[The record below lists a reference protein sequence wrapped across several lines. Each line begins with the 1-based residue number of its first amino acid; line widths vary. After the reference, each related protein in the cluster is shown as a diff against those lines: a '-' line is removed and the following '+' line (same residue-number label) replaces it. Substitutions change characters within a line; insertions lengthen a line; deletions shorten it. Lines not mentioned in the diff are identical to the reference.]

1 MRHIRMACLI
11 SPLWL
16 GTGLGAQTD
25 RTDDF
30 IGAEIRRQNI
40 PGLSLA
46 VLRNG
51 KIVKAAGYGVAN
63 ISLKTPA
70 APQTVYKIASAS
82 KQFIAT
88 GIMRLVQEGRLG
100 LDHPISRY
108 LAGTPVTWSGITIRH
123 LLTHTS
129 GLIREAPGFDPSRI
143 QSDADVIRTAYS
155 APLRFA
161 PGEKWEYSN
170 LGYFALAEVIRAVS
184 GQPWSEYLAANV
196 FRPTGM
202 FSTRTTAESVPD
214 LAQGYVDNDALRN
227 ARDWPAVRPSG
238 AFLSTVLDLAKW
250 DATLLTDDVLNASSR
265 QQMRTP
271 VTLNDGRSYPYGFGW
286 MLAEVSGHRLV
297 HHPGG
302 MPGFRA
308 DIARFVDDGLTI
320 IVLMN
325 LDDVDI
331 DAIVRGLAAIY
342 LPGRE
347 PREQPQSRQLTDGST
362 HCRAARARS

>member
-1 MRHIRMACLI
+1 MQRRRAAVVVLVF
-11 SPLWL
+11 WL
-16 GTGLGAQTD
+16 FAPAAARAD
-25 RTDDF
+25 RVDDYVRARIKEF
-30 IGAEIRRQNI
+30 QL
-40 PGLSLA
+40 PGLSLLVIRDGA
-46 VLRNG
+46 
-51 KIVKAAGYGVAN
+51 IVKAAGYGLADVERR
-63 ISLKTPA
+63 IPA
-70 APQTVYKIASAS
+70 QPQTVYKIGSVS

-214 LAQGYVDNDALRN
+214 LAQGIRWYFDM
-227 ARDWPAVRPSG
+227 PPP
-238 AFLSTVLDLAKW
+238 T
-250 DATLLTDDVLNASSR
+250 
-265 QQMRTP
+265 
-271 VTLNDGRSYPYGFGW
+271 GRS
-286 MLAEVSGHRLV
+286 RL
-297 HHPGG
+297 
-302 MPGFRA
+302 RRIRT
-308 DIARFVDDGLTI
+308 DRLTI
-320 IVLMN
+320 S
-325 LDDVDI
+325 
-331 DAIVRGLAAIY
+331 RG
-342 LPGRE
+342 
-347 PREQPQSRQLTDGST
+347 S
-362 HCRAARARS
+362 